1 MRIEKTLSFSRELCT
16 KVLALGNQAGVVR
29 KGVNAIGAKIKE
41 SVVSNLALNEL
52 GFWKT
57 LPADTA
63 LFRLE
68 FIAGWWSTHDNAEAI
83 EDCCEKKENEAD

>member
-1 MRIEKTLSFSRELCT
+1 M
-16 KVLALGNQAGVVR
+16 ALGNQAGVAR
-29 KGVNAIGAKIKE
+29 KGMNAIGAKIKE
-41 SVVSNLALNEL
+41 SVVSNLALNEH

-68 FIAGWWSTHDNAEAI
+68 FITGRWSTHDDTEAI
-83 EDCCEKKENEAD
+83 EDCSEKKENEAD